1 MSARSASA
9 PPSFEKTVPVTE
21 SYLTD
26 MFQVFILVCVA
37 RQDLAAGWQRGC
49 LTHTAAGEALSQ
61 APHLPSPTGERG
73 GRFHSPCFAAEG
85 RGSFTR
91 TPSFLPPFRLPTHAV
106 PTPEL
111 CWEKGVAGTEET
123 GGRGQD
129 GQRDRLFAQAELPD
143 GQTDR
148 LGTPSSVHL
157 LKLPATSEPQR
168 RPRLP
173 EIPRDSHEQARRL
186 KNCPASVK
194 GSASGEKTTPGTP
207 ALSAASN
214 TFWALLFPFPLYCA
228 N

>member
-1 MSARSASA
+1 MAVSRTPQLGRPSPKHPTSPAQPVSVGAVSTARALLLKDGGPSLG
-9 PPSFEKTVPVTE
+9 PPRFFLPS
-21 SYLTD
+21 
-26 MFQVFILVCVA
+26 VCLHTRCRHLSCAGKRVLQEQKKRA
-37 RQDLAAGWQRGC
+37 AAGRTDRG
-49 LTHTAAGEALSQ
+49 TACSL
-61 APHLPSPTGERG
+61 
-73 GRFHSPCFAAEG
+73 
-85 RGSFTR
+85 
-91 TPSFLPPFRLPTHAV
+91 RL
-106 PTPEL
+106 
-111 CWEKGVAGTEET
+111 
-123 GGRGQD
+123 Q
-129 GQRDRLFAQAELPD
+129 LPD

-186 KNCPASVK
+186 KNCPTSVK